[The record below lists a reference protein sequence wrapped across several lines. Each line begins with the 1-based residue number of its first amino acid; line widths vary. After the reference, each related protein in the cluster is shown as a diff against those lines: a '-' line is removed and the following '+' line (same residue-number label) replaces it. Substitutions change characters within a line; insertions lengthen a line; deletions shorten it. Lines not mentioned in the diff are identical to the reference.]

1 MFVTQM
7 TQTLIYRRKY
17 DTRKTIKE
25 TSQNNEVWKNPQ
37 SVEQINRYFLIIAE
51 SDLILSKK

>member
-1 MFVTQM
+1 M
-7 TQTLIYRRKY
+7 TLEKLLQKI
-17 DTRKTIKE
+17 
-25 TSQNNEVWKNPQ
+25 SQNDEIWKNPQ